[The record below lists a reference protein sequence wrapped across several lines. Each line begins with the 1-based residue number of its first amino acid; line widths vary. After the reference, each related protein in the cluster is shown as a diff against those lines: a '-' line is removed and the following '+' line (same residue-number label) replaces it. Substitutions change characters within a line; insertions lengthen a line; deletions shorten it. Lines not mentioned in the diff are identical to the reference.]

1 MFCIRSPGSHATK
14 TAVPMK
20 AKSLCFGRVQTKHC
34 EKPSTLKEIQRHT
47 VQGVLDPNATP
58 STEGALPRLQHSPPK
73 QTTSLAGQVI

>member
-1 MFCIRSPGSHATK
+1 MTGALQKNWRLGCVLYQVSREPCYQ

-58 STEGALPRLQHSPPK
+58 STEGALPRL
-73 QTTSLAGQVI
+73 